1 MCRALRVSRS
11 GYYKYLTRGMPAYQ
25 QRRKQVRE
33 HVMALFEKYQKRYGA
48 PRLTRALKAEN
59 IPCCVNTVAK
69 IMQQLQLR
77 ARNGRAFRYS
87 QYSHSNV
94 RVSENV
100 LRRQFVATKPNTKWV
115 TDITYIRFKGQWHY
129 LATVMDLYSR
139 AIVGWAFDGH
149 MTEELI
155 IRALNMAIS
164 RREIAPGLIIHSDR
178 GVQYRSVRY
187 QDLIMSIGAVSSM
200 SRRSN
205 CWDNAA
211 MESFF
216 SRMKVELIYGE
227 KFNSL
232 QEIKSCIFEYIEIFY
247 NRVRQHSTLGYVSPY
262 EYEATY
268 A

>member
-1 MCRALRVSRS
+1 
-11 GYYKYLTRGMPAYQ
+11 
-25 QRRKQVRE
+25 
-33 HVMALFEKYQKRYGA
+33 MALFEKFQKRYGA

-59 IPCCVNTVAK
+59 VPCCVNTIAK

-87 QYSHSNV
+87 RYSHSNV
-94 RVSENV
+94 RVSQNV

-164 RREIAPGLIIHSDR
+164 RRDIVPGLIIHSDR

-205 CWDNAA
+205 CWDNAV

-262 EYEATY
+262 EYEAIY